1 MEGHGRARTGGR
13 SRHRLSSPFTGIA
26 GRSRAAYGE
35 WDLRRGSFL
44 LLVSSC
50 ATGLFIGSSYL
61 GESSATASN
70 GQGGTFDSQVE
81 RMIEARQTLSE
92 ALMER
97 GREIAYGLERAKDE
111 LEDLIP

>member
-1 MEGHGRARTGGR
+1 
-13 SRHRLSSPFTGIA
+13 
-26 GRSRAAYGE
+26 
-35 WDLRRGSFL
+35 LRRGSFL

-50 ATGLFIGSSYL
+50 VTGLFIGASYL
-61 GESSATASN
+61 GESSAQASA
-70 GQGGTFDSQVE
+70 GQSGNFEGQVE
-81 RMIEARQTLSE
+81 RMIEARQTMSE

>member
-1 MEGHGRARTGGR
+1 
-13 SRHRLSSPFTGIA
+13 
-26 GRSRAAYGE
+26 
-35 WDLRRGSFL
+35 LRRGSFL

-50 ATGLFIGSSYL
+50 VTGLFVGSSYL
-61 GESSATASN
+61 GESSAQASA
-70 GQGGTFDSQVE
+70 GQGGSFEGQVE

-92 ALMER
+92 ALVDR